1 MKLEDLKG
9 RIRNIP
15 DFPIKGVIF
24 RDITTLISDP
34 EAFKFTIDH
43 LHDRYKDNKPDLIVG
58 IESRGFIFGG
68 ALADRLNIGFIPA
81 RKPGKLPWKTVE
93 ESYELEYGKA
103 ALQIHS
109 DAINKGQRIL
119 ILDDLLATGGTIGAT
134 VKLVE
139 RLGGII
145 EEIAIIIELTFLKG
159 RDKLQGK
166 NIHSLVRY
174 DSE

>member
-1 MKLEDLKG
+1 MNLEDLKG

-24 RDITTLISDP
+24 RDISTLIRNP
-34 EAFKFTIDH
+34 EAYRFTINH
-43 LHDRYKDNKPDLIVG
+43 LYERYKDKKLDLLVG

-68 ALADRLNIGFIPA
+68 ALADRLGIGFIPA
-81 RKPGKLPWKTVE
+81 RKPGKLPWQTVE
-93 ESYELEYGKA
+93 ESYDLEYGKA
-103 ALQIHS
+103 TLQIHA
-109 DAINKGQRIL
+109 DAIEKGQKVL
-119 ILDDLLATGGTIGAT
+119 ILDDLLATGGTLGAT

-145 EEIAIIIELTFLKG
+145 EEIAIIIELTFLNG
-159 RDKLQGK
+159 RSKLPGK
-166 NIHSLVRY
+166 NIYSLVQY